1 MKGNL
6 LFLDRQ
12 DNSYHLVME
21 LVPGMDLFTLLQ
33 QQGPLGPQIAC
44 LGRDQQPMGAEDGM
58 KTVELPGSFRGHS

>member
-1 MKGNL
+1 
-6 LFLDRQ
+6 
-12 DNSYHLVME
+12 ME

-58 KTVELPGSFRGHS
+58 KTVELPGSFTGHS